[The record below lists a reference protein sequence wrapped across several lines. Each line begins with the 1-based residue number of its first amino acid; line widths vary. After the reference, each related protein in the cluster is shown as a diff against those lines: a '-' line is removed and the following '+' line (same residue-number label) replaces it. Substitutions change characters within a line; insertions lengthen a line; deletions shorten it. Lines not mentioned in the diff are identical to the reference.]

1 MKNEQGQQPEAM
13 NSSALG
19 NISVLSPSQRRE
31 QERLRKEKE
40 AKDAA
45 EKEKRRIAAAKR
57 KATQEA
63 AEASVRRKEMLSR
76 IPIAIARSI
85 FLFVLVCIPSAI
97 VLFIVAIAISD
108 SSDPD
113 MGIVWYSLYFG
124 GFAALWSFVKD
135 MQN

>member
-13 NSSALG
+13 NSNALG

-40 AKDAA
+40 AKEAA

-57 KATQEA
+57 KAAEKA
-63 AEASVRRKEMLSR
+63 AEASARRKEMLSR

-124 GFAALWSFVKD
+124 GIAALWSFVKD

>member
-13 NSSALG
+13 NSNALG

-63 AEASVRRKEMLSR
+63 AEASARRKEMLSR

-97 VLFIVAIAISD
+97 VLFIVAIVISD

-124 GFAALWSFVKD
+124 GIAALWSFVKD

>member
-13 NSSALG
+13 NSNALG

-57 KATQEA
+57 KAAQEA
-63 AEASVRRKEMLSR
+63 AEAEERRKEILSR
-76 IPIAIARSI
+76 IPLAILGAILGGVVFSI
-85 FLFVLVCIPSAI
+85 VTAV
-97 VLFIVAIAISD
+97 VLFFVVAIAGTDLSILRWSIQ
-108 SSDPD
+108 SGALFAI
-113 MGIVWYSLYFG
+113 GI
-124 GFAALWSFVKD
+124 FAKKMMS
-135 MQN
+135 

>member
-13 NSSALG
+13 NSNALG

-45 EKEKRRIAAAKR
+45 EKEKRRIAVAKR

-63 AEASVRRKEMLSR
+63 AEASARRKEILTKLPVTILFSIFCGVISCIPTGMILFFVMALADKGLEFFWWC
-76 IPIAIARSI
+76 IPIGI
-85 FLFVLVCIPSAI
+85 L
-97 VLFIVAIAISD
+97 VAIIT
-108 SSDPD
+108 
-113 MGIVWYSLYFG
+113 
-124 GFAALWSFVKD
+124 FVKS
-135 MQN
+135 MS

>member
-13 NSSALG
+13 NSNALG

-63 AEASVRRKEMLSR
+63 AEASARRKEMLSR

-97 VLFIVAIAISD
+97 VLFIVAIVISD

-124 GFAALWSFVKD
+124 GIAALWSFVKD
-135 MQN
+135 MQK

>member
-13 NSSALG
+13 NSNALG

-57 KATQEA
+57 KAAEEA
-63 AEASVRRKEMLSR
+63 AAASARRKEILTKLPVTILM
-76 IPIAIARSI
+76 SI
-85 FLFVLVCIPSAI
+85 FCGVISCIPAGMILFLVGAI
-97 VLFIVAIAISD
+97 TDSGIGIFWWCIPVGIIVAIIT
-108 SSDPD
+108 
-113 MGIVWYSLYFG
+113 
-124 GFAALWSFVKD
+124 FVKS
-135 MQN
+135 MS